1 LLVQASKIC
10 DLTGKK
16 ANNGYN
22 VTFSHKRNHK
32 KQYANLQTR
41 KLYWAE
47 GQRWVHM
54 KVCTK
59 AIRTVELKGLQAV
72 AKDNGVDLTK
82 FPYNDM
88 RPQRRE
94 WLAARE
100 EVNPPMNKNWM
111 GNSRRMKNPEKLA
124 ASKKQPMVARYLAG
138 RVVLLRKEV
147 PLES

>member
-1 LLVQASKIC
+1 MQAIGSTQNSALKHPRGWGGGGIFQSMRGLNFGEQSSFTRLMLPFLLQ
-10 DLTGKK
+10 
-16 ANNGYN
+16 
-22 VTFSHKRNHK
+22 
-32 KQYANLQTR
+32 
-41 KLYWAE
+41 
-47 GQRWVHM
+47 
-54 KVCTK
+54 